1 MGFVQIIEYTTND
14 IDGMRAVADEWERTT
29 EGKNTARRRV
39 ITQDRDHPG
48 RYFSIVF
55 FDSYESAMENSGL
68 PETKALSARM
78 AELADGPATFRN
90 LDVLEERD

>member
-1 MGFVQIIEYTTND
+1 MGFVQIIEYTTSD
-14 IDGMRAVADEWERTT
+14 IDGMRAVADAWERATA
-29 EGKNTARRRV
+29 GKNTVGRRV

-48 RYFSIVF
+48 RYCSIVF

-78 AELADGPATFRN
+78 AEMADGPATFRN